1 MPPEPPSPPD
11 GWDFSPDF
19 LDDPNL
25 LPPYIPGTNSPLFG
39 SGRRPVAADLSGR
52 FRLQG
57 GDPHRAQPMHAHTM
71 RPHTVALDGVR
82 VLVDDPERRRHSL
95 FGPARMLLPEET
107 LNRHWLWVGPPGV
120 GKTTQGVMP
129 MVSALLCDTE
139 RSLVVFDPKGDQFE
153 SIRALAM
160 AAGRGSRSVL
170 RLNLTDPLSS
180 LGWNPL
186 RRGMSRTELYGIA
199 TILVMA
205 SESKGSS
212 DSPFWRNTSIEQIV
226 DVLLGLDRDPLEVL
240 TLPRVLE
247 IIRLPRL
254 ELIAWLRAHGVH
266 RFRAYLE
273 SGSHNAETCLTDTG
287 MRLLALLDLDLCAV
301 LSHGELKLE
310 QLFARPTV
318 LVVEMNETR
327 LETLRPIF
335 NLLVQQI
342 LDHAIVAA
350 ERQPGSRLKIPLS
363 VVIDEFGSAIGAIP
377 RFPVYLNTLRSRR
390 VSIIA
395 AVQGLS
401 QITALYQ
408 RDAGSVLVGF
418 SSKVFFPGVDHE
430 DAEFAS
436 RASGTMTVEA
446 PLLDNRS
453 MLMGR
458 RVFLPE
464 EVARPR
470 SHPVLGQPI
479 TFLTTDLPPFQAYL
493 TPSYRLPQFRVALA
507 AAANRRR
514 RRRRA
519 LRYEPRSAPP
529 SQPSFTDTSSMS
541 FAAISIVLVRIER
554 QIGLAEATD
563 DARHFWITWRK
574 SARADLAVLLRV
586 AEELV
591 QRSLTVTEYYL
602 AQRECGCDSPKVI
615 LLYLD
620 YLIARRS
627 YKNDQRDAS

>member
-19 LDDPNL
+19 LDDSKL
-25 LPPYIPGTNSPLFG
+25 LPPYIPGTDSPLFG
-39 SGRRPVAADLSGR
+39 SGRRPVAADLANR
-52 FRLQG
+52 LPLQG
-57 GDPHRAQPMHAHTM
+57 SPLHAHH
-71 RPHTVALDGVR
+71 RLPHTIALDGVR
-82 VLVDDPERRRHSL
+82 VLLDDPDRQRHCL
-95 FGPARMLLPEET
+95 HGPASLLLPEET

-129 MVSALLCDTE
+129 MVQALLCDTQ

-153 SIRALAM
+153 TIRDLAV
-160 AAGRGSRSVL
+160 AAGRGARSVL

-199 TILVMA
+199 TTLVMA

-212 DSPFWRNTSIEQIV
+212 DGPFWRNTSIELV
-226 DVLLGLDRDPLEVL
+226 VEVLLGLDGDPQEVL

-247 IIRLPRL
+247 IISLPRP
-254 ELIAWLRAHGVH
+254 ELMAWLRAHGVT

-310 QLFARPTV
+310 RLFARPTV

-327 LETLRPIF
+327 LQTLRPIF

-342 LDHAIVAA
+342 LDQAIEAA
-350 ERQPGSRLKIPLS
+350 ERRPDSRLTIPLS

-390 VSIIA
+390 VSIVA

-401 QITALYQ
+401 QITALYE

-418 SSKVFFPGVDHE
+418 SSKVFFPGVDHD
-430 DAEFAS
+430 DAEFSS

-446 PLLDNRS
+446 PLPDS
-453 MLMGR
+453 QSILMGR

-470 SHPVLGQPI
+470 PHPVLGQPI
-479 TFLTTDLPPFQAYL
+479 TFLMADLPPFQAYL
-493 TPSYRLPQFRVALA
+493 TPSYRLPQFRVVLA

-514 RRRRA
+514 RRRRRHP
-519 LRYEPRSAPP
+519 LRYEPRSVPEN
-529 SQPSFTDTSSMS
+529 QLTFTDTGSMN
-541 FAAISIVLVRIER
+541 FAAISIVLTHIER
-554 QIGLAEATD
+554 KIGMADASS
-563 DARHFWITWRK
+563 DARHFWNAWRN
-574 SARADLAVLLRV
+574 SARDNLAGVLRI
-586 AEELV
+586 AEELDH
-591 QRSLTVTEYYL
+591 RKMTITEFHT
-602 AQRECGCDSPKVI
+602 AQHECGCESPKVT

-620 YLIARRS
+620 YLIARRRHES
-627 YKNDQRDAS
+627 DRRDAS

>member
-11 GWDFSPDF
+11 GWDFSPEF

-25 LPPYIPGTNSPLFG
+25 LPPYIPSTNSPLFG
-39 SGRRPVAADLSGR
+39 SARRPVAADLRGHL
-52 FRLQG
+52 RLQD
-57 GDPHRAQPMHAHTM
+57 DPHRAGVLQSRTL

-82 VLVDDPERRRHSL
+82 VLVDDPKRQRHSL
-95 FGPARMLLPEET
+95 YGPASMLLPEEA

-153 SIRALAM
+153 PIRALAM
-160 AAGRGSRSVL
+160 AAGRSSRSVL

-199 TILVMA
+199 TTLVMA

-212 DSPFWRNTSIEQIV
+212 ESPFWRNTSIEQIV

-247 IIRLPRL
+247 IIRMPRL
-254 ELIAWLRAHGVH
+254 DLITWLRDHGVH

-273 SGSHNAETCLTDTG
+273 SGSHNAETCLTDTS

-418 SSKVFFPGVDHE
+418 SSKVFFPGVDHD

-446 PLLDNRS
+446 PLPDSQS
-453 MLMGR
+453 MLIGR

-464 EVARPR
+464 EVARPCL
-470 SHPVLGQPI
+470 HPVLGQPI

-493 TPSYRLPQFRVALA
+493 TPCYRLPQFRVALA
-507 AAANRRR
+507 AVANRRR
-514 RRRRA
+514 RRSRP
-519 LRYEPRSAPP
+519 LRYQPRSALP
-529 SQPSFTDTSSMS
+529 SKPGFTDASSMS
-541 FAAISIVLVRIER
+541 FAAVSVALFLIEER
-554 QIGLAEATD
+554 VGLNEATGN
-563 DARHFWITWRK
+563 ARQFWIAWRK
-574 SARADLAVLLRV
+574 RERANLAVLLRV
-586 AEELV
+586 AEELA
-591 QRSLTVTEYYL
+591 QRNLTITEYYL
-602 AQRECGCDSPKVI
+602 AQRECDCQSSAVV
-615 LLYLD
+615 LLFLD